1 MGMIKTTNLALRFI
15 LELCALGALAYWGF
29 HNGQGLALKILL
41 GVGAPLLAAVVWGVF
56 VSPRAARPVP
66 GPVRLLLEL
75 LVFGGAALA
84 LAAAGQGALGLALF
98 AIYAINRL
106 LMTIWKQQVRQ
117 L

>member
-1 MGMIKTTNLALRFI
+1 
-15 LELCALGALAYWGF
+15 
-29 HNGQGLALKILL
+29 
-41 GVGAPLLAAVVWGVF
+41 
-56 VSPRAARPVP
+56 
-66 GPVRLLLEL
+66 VRLLLEL

-84 LAAAGQGALGLALF
+84 LAAAGQSALALALF